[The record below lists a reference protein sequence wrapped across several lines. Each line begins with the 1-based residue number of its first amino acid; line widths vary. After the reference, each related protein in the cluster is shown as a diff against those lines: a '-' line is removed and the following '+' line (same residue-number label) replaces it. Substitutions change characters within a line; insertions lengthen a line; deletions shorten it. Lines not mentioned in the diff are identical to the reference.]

1 VVNKRNFMITLP
13 KCLWYSAGVVTVAA
27 RLAWILEHRGFRSRR
42 ALARAT
48 KLSPSHISL
57 LMKGERGLGLE
68 TAQAIARAAGVD
80 LVWLMTGAGNADGT
94 AKAEPSAEPFVD
106 PHPRRDQA
114 LALLAGSIDPPV
126 RAALLKEQPAH
137 DLPLEG
143 WLARARELQLLLR
156 EFRESVDKEGS
167 LPLTRQGQLS
177 TIVDE

>member
-1 VVNKRNFMITLP
+1 MITLP
-13 KCLWYSAGVVTVAA
+13 KSPWYSAGVVTVAA

-94 AKAEPSAEPFVD
+94 SRAEAGAEPFVD

-114 LALLAGSIDPPV
+114 LALLAGSIDPQV
-126 RAALLKEQPAH
+126 KAALLKEQPDH

-143 WLARARELQLLLR
+143 WLTRAKELQRLLN
-156 EFRESVDKEGS
+156 EFRESVDK
-167 LPLTRQGQLS
+167 
-177 TIVDE
+177 D